1 MKEAVCAVESAAK
14 DLYPE
19 AKAATLGDFIKW
31 ATGNERK
38 ILSKVLGQ
46 TFTGLY
52 AFRNS
57 AEGVS
62 HGFTSGDVVTAEV
75 TEYVLAVA
83 ASQVL
88 LMADLVKETEEP
100 PF

>member
-1 MKEAVCAVESAAK
+1 MESAAK

-31 ATGNERK
+31 AAGNERK